1 MEKAMFAVV
10 VLSLY
15 WNTGKDFSTLNV
27 PVLSSLLFLMVL
39 SPMCSAIIY
48 LPGMCAWRKPVIW
61 YRFCVLRASACRA
74 PASCQLQA
82 AALQIISHTDKR
94 GAPQPCG

>member
-1 MEKAMFAVV
+1 MEKLLFAAV

-15 WNTGKDFSTLNV
+15 WNTGTDFSTLNV

-48 LPGMCAWRKPVIW
+48 LPGEFGGFGLQQATVLT
-61 YRFCVLRASACRA
+61 RFAVPHGVVTYVLSH
-74 PASCQLQA
+74 QL
-82 AALQIISHTDKR
+82 LVR
-94 GAPQPCG
+94 

>member
-1 MEKAMFAVV
+1 MEKLMFAAV

-15 WNTGKDFSTLNV
+15 WNTGTDFSTLNV

-48 LPGMCAWRKPVIW
+48 LPG
-61 YRFCVLRASACRA
+61 ASAAC
-74 PASCQLQA
+74 PWGG
-82 AALQIISHTDKR
+82 
-94 GAPQPCG
+94 GAVGVVGPLGVQRYWVSWL